1 MAKIISYDKDAREKL
16 LEGVKKVV
24 QATSSS
30 LGPKGCNTVIGQQ
43 YGSPTICNDGV
54 TIAKAVELKDP
65 LENAGCQLVKDIA
78 SKTNDAAGDGTT
90 TASVLGLS
98 ILEKGLQ
105 KIEDGC
111 NPIQMKEGINKAVRD
126 VIEFIKEKSVEVD
139 NTTLQQVATVSAG
152 NNEEIGELIAKAIN
166 QVGCDGIVTVEEGT
180 GFDTTLKS
188 ADGLLIDKGYI
199 SPYFVTDDEKME
211 CILEKPLI
219 LAVNKK
225 LNIIQDLIPT
235 LNVVAQRQTP
245 LLIVAEDVEGEA
257 LASLV
262 VNTMR
267 KVVNVCAIKASGFGD
282 SRKNNLED
290 LCALTGATLWTEEL
304 GIDLGT
310 VDPNINPEFYGKA
323 SRVKVTK
330 DDTTVVVTEKSKR
343 LDTHISSLK
352 AQLEQAEN
360 EYDKEKL
367 TERIAKLTGGVAVI
381 QVGAATETEL
391 KDKKLRIEDALNAT
405 RAAQAEGI
413 VAGGGYTLLEAQEK
427 FSCDIATTTKTEKD
441 RGEGY
446 NLLID
451 ALSLPAKLI
460 AENAGCDGDAV
471 IKTCKEKKLGYNAL
485 TDSYEDLLKTG
496 VIDPAKVTRS
506 ALENAASIAGMLL
519 TTKCAIVDEPQKD
532 GDVNAFQPQ
541 GQPMMM

>member
-1 MAKIISYDKDAREKL
+1 MAKIIKFDKEARESL
-16 LEGVKKVV
+16 LVGVKKVV

-98 ILEKGLQ
+98 ILEEGLK
-105 KIEDGC
+105 KIEEGC
-111 NPIQMKEGINKAVRD
+111 NPIQMKEGINDAVRD
-126 VIEFIKEKSVEVD
+126 VVEFIKEKSIEVD

-152 NNEEIGELIAKAIN
+152 NNEEIGNLIAKAID
-166 QVGCDGIVTVEEGT
+166 QVGRDGIVTVEEGT

-199 SPYFVTDDEKME
+199 SPYFVTDEEKME
-211 CILEKPLI
+211 CILEKPII

-235 LNVVAQRQTP
+235 LNAVAQRQTP

-323 SRVKVTK
+323 SRVRVTK
-330 DDTTVVVTEKSKR
+330 DDTTVVVTEKSKG
-343 LDTHISSLK
+343 LDTHINSLK
-352 AQLEQAEN
+352 TQLEQAESD
-360 EYDKEKL
+360 YDKEKL

-405 RAAQAEGI
+405 RAAQSEGI

-427 FSCDIATTTKTEKD
+427 FKCDISTNTKTEKD

-460 AENAGCDGDAV
+460 AENAGCDGDAI
-471 IKTCKEKKLGYNAL
+471 IKACKEKKLGYNAL

-506 ALENAASIAGMLL
+506 ALENAASIASMLL
-519 TTKCAIVDEPQKD
+519 TTKCAIVDEPQKE
-532 GDVNAFQPQ
+532 GDTNAFQPQ